1 MDVGWVPTLLFTSCV
16 TLGACITSLSS
27 SFLIC
32 QMGVVMPV
40 LTGLRERVNE
50 IMSVKCWVQCLAFQ
64 NRQLLF
70 SRQVFLEHLLWTKHQ
85 VLRIQQSEV
94 PGLVS
99 FGSEL
104 VRAGACRCLR
114 EGVLWTRGTA
124 GTHRTVSPNIL
135 LWKISNI
142 NLKSW
147 KKGTVKSHSPPT

>member
-1 MDVGWVPTLLFTSCV
+1 MDVGWVPALLFTSYV

-32 QMGVVMPV
+32 QMGVVMPI

-64 NRQLLF
+64 SRQLLF
-70 SRQVFLEHLLWTKHQ
+70 SQQVFLEHPLWTKHQ

-99 FGSEL
+99 FGYES
-104 VRAGACRCLR
+104 VRAGACRYLR
-114 EGVLWTRGTA
+114 GGVLLAWETA
-124 GTHRTVSPNIL
+124 GTHRTYPPNTL
-135 LWKISNI
+135 L
-142 NLKSW
+142 
-147 KKGTVKSHSPPT
+147 